1 MTGALALGVGTE
13 IRGAKVDELG
23 VGLGAVAFGAAT
35 TGAASSSSSPPPP
48 PPPDFGAGLDVPP
61 ELFAGLPEP
70 TVT

>member
-13 IRGAKVDELG
+13 LRGAKVDELG

-35 TGAASSSSSPPPP
+35 TGAASSSSSPPP
-48 PPPDFGAGLDVPP
+48 DFGAGLDDPP